1 MYVPLYIKTH
11 YSFLSSMIKIEDLIE
26 KAKKSQI
33 HALSIS
39 DTNLYGAYEFYKLCK
54 QNDIKPII
62 GLELQIFEKPFVLY
76 AKNEIGYQHLLKLV
90 TIFSDGNMTIDV
102 LKKYFSDLI
111 LVVPFQSQE
120 LLEKLSFYSTIYQ
133 GYTSEKEKSTL
144 KGENILFFR
153 ETLCLEKEDQEYL
166 PFLHAIRDGVLE
178 EKTVDS
184 YLMPED
190 KVMDLST
197 NYQFCQMCNLEIHPK
212 KNLLP
217 SYPTP
222 DKMDCYTYLK
232 KLCIDGLRKKFGNTV
247 SKVYQDRLKYELS
260 VIEKMGFCDYF
271 LVVWDYVRYA
281 KKEGILVGPGRGSA
295 AGSLVSYLLD
305 IITIDPLKYDL
316 LFERFLNPERITMPD
331 IDIDFEDR
339 RRMDVISYCISKYG
353 KKRVVPIITFGTLG
367 AKQVL
372 RDVGKALGLDSFS
385 LDYFCRMINSKWSL
399 TENYQKEPKIKN
411 YLQVNKEFQKLYKI
425 ALKLEGLKR
434 HSSIHA
440 SGVIMSSVDLDEVI
454 PLENHKDF
462 YISGYSMGYLEE
474 LGLLKM
480 DFLALSNLSTI
491 KNILEDIDLF
501 SFDEIPLNDA
511 KTFSIFSEVNTVGIF
526 QFESTGMMNF
536 LRKLKPD
543 TFEDLYNAL
552 ALYRPGPMDNIDLF
566 IARRRKLAEVDYIHE
581 SLKPILKSTY
591 GIIVYQE
598 QIMQIASLMASY
610 SLGGADVLRRAM
622 SKKKEDILVHEK
634 EKFVHN
640 SIENGYT
647 KEVAEGVYDLI
658 LKFANY
664 GFNKSHSVAYAM
676 VAYKMAYLKAH
687 YPTYFLKSLLS
698 MVIGNESKTK
708 EYIYEAYKNKISLLK
723 PDINVSGRNYLLE
736 NNQLRFPLNTI
747 RNIGESTIQTIL
759 DARRNG
765 TFKDIFDFI
774 LRMNGKLNRRG
785 FEVLIDAGC
794 FDSFS
799 FNHHTLKENMEKIL
813 NYSEIGDL
821 LLQEEQLKPVIEE
834 YEEYSKKELMEKEVE
849 VFGFYLSNH
858 PVIEYKKEYSS
869 IDLIHLSLYYDKQI
883 SVVLYVDKIREVLT
897 KKGEAMAFLTGSDE
911 LASVEAILFPSVYE
925 KSICKGDIVFI
936 KGHVERRFDKYQIV
950 VKDIQKID

>member
-1 MYVPLYIKTH
+1 MYAPLYIKTH

-26 KAKKSQI
+26 KAKENNISV
-33 HALSIS
+33 LSIS

-54 QNDIKPII
+54 KNDIKPII
-62 GLELQIFEKPFVLY
+62 GLELYIFENPFVLY
-76 AKNEIGYQHLLKLV
+76 AKNEDGYRNLLKLSTLV
-90 TIFSDGNMTIDV
+90 SDKKMSLEG
-102 LKKYFSDLI
+102 LKMYSSDLI
-111 LVVPFQSQE
+111 LVVPFQSQS
-120 LLEKLSFYSTIYQ
+120 LLDKLSFYATIYQ
-133 GYTSEKEKSTL
+133 GYTSLEEKKLL
-144 KGENILFFR
+144 KGDNILFFR
-153 ETLCLEKEDQEYL
+153 ETLCFEKEDQEYL
-166 PFLHAIRDGVLE
+166 SYLHAIRDGNLNKELEKDCYWMLE
-178 EKTVDS
+178 EIQES
-184 YLMPED
+184 ANLQLCE
-190 KVMDLST
+190 
-197 NYQFCQMCNLEIHPK
+197 MCNLEIHPQ

-217 SYPTP
+217 KYPTP
-222 DKMDCYTYLK
+222 PLMDGYTYLK
-232 KLCIDGLRKKFGNTV
+232 KLCIEGLRKKFGDKV
-247 SKVYQDRLKYELS
+247 SKVYQERLKYELS

-271 LVVWDYVRYA
+271 LIVWDYVRYA

-305 IITIDPLKYDL
+305 IITIDPLKYGL

-372 RDVGKALGLDSFS
+372 RDVGKVMGLDSVS
-385 LDYFCRMINSKWSL
+385 IDYFCRMVNSKLSL

-411 YLQVNKEFQKLYKI
+411 YLQVNQEFRKLYQV

-440 SGVIMSSVDLDEVI
+440 SGVIMANIDLDCVI
-454 PLENHKDF
+454 PLENHTDF
-462 YISGYSMGYLEE
+462 YISGYSMDFLEE

-480 DFLALSNLSTI
+480 DFLSLSNLSTI
-491 KNILEDIDLF
+491 KNILEDIHTF
-501 SFDEIPLNDA
+501 SFDEIPLNDPE
-511 KTFSIFSEVNTVGIF
+511 TFLIFSKVNTVGIF

-566 IARRRKLAEVDYIHE
+566 IARRRKIEKVDYIHE
-581 SLKPILKSTY
+581 SLEPILKSTY
-591 GIIVYQE
+591 GIIIYQE

-610 SLGGADVLRRAM
+610 SLGEADVLRRAM
-622 SKKKEDILVHEK
+622 SKKKESVLVHEK

-647 KEVAEGVYDLI
+647 KEVASKVYDWI

-687 YPTYFLKSLLS
+687 YPAYFLKSLLS

-723 PDINVSGRNYLLE
+723 PDINLSGKDYALE
-736 NNQLRFPLNTI
+736 NNQLRFPLNSI
-747 RNIGESTIQTIL
+747 KNIGESTIQLIL
-759 DARRNG
+759 EARHNG
-765 TFKDIFDFI
+765 PFQDIFDFI

-794 FDSFS
+794 FDCFS
-799 FNHHTLKENMEKIL
+799 FNHHTLKENMENIL

-821 LLQEEQLKPVIEE
+821 LLQEEQLRPVIEE
-834 YEEYSKKELMEKEVE
+834 YEEYSKEELMKQELAI
-849 VFGFYLSNH
+849 FGFYLSNH
-858 PVIEYKKEYSS
+858 PVTEYKKEYSS
-869 IDLIHLSLYYDKQI
+869 IDLVDLPFYFDKSV
-883 SVVLYVDKIREVLT
+883 SVVLYVDKIRETIT
-897 KKGEAMAFLTGSDE
+897 KKGDTMAFLTGSDE
-911 LASVEAILFPSVYE
+911 MSSVEAILFPNVYE
-925 KSICKGDIVFI
+925 ASSRKGDIVLI
-936 KGHVERRFDKYQIV
+936 KGHIERRFDKYQII
-950 VKDIQKID
+950 VKNIEKID